1 MRHNPTDSEIKRLA
15 VAMLQQGLLVS
26 ELPGTLMTE
35 FNLSREK
42 ARRLA
47 IEALKQYREYTRET
61 NRS

>member
-1 MRHNPTDSEIKRLA
+1 MSKPTDTEIRRLA
-15 VAMLQQGLLVS
+15 AAMLQQGLLVS

-47 IEALKQYREYTRET
+47 SEVVKGERAKAGQK
-61 NRS
+61 